1 MRSLISEI
9 NHKKTFIQFTI
20 IYQYLLELI
29 TIYVNYQY
37 IVLKLIIKY
46 YFKKINIFLPFGLT
60 HVRYN
65 RIMQTWYFL
74 EALNLQGFSKSNNG
88 KSWNFQELVNDVFL

>member
-1 MRSLISEI
+1 MIKDYLRNI
-9 NHKKTFIQFTI
+9 N
-20 IYQYLLELI
+20 
-29 TIYVNYQY
+29 N
-37 IVLKLIIKY
+37 
-46 YFKKINIFLPFGLT
+46 FLPFGLT

-74 EALNLQGFSKSNNG
+74 EALKLQGFSKSNNG